1 MFKKTMKKIACLVL
15 ATASATACLGMMT
28 GCETD
33 HPEVKIQLEFNEQT
47 YTLEYELYRNIAPS
61 TVNHFI
67 WLVENNY
74 YDGLCVHSYQEDSKM
89 IMGGYT
95 YSAEEEKNGGV
106 TYKPYFEKV
115 KEFKKGGKFPAKI
128 WTDSEKKNQTY
139 TLVGEF
145 EDNQFTVKNG
155 DLDETFGSLTMY
167 YYNKSTDTQ
176 VYTEYQKESKKGQS
190 RLVNYK
196 WNSATS
202 LFYISLT
209 EKAKENTAYCTFAT
223 LKSGSVS
230 KLKKLQEAI
239 KDYAEEN
246 FPDAKDFIKA
256 QSGIKVLTDD
266 PVLGENST
274 TSTFSIPQE
283 PITIKKVTVEKY

>member
-1 MFKKTMKKIACLVL
+1 MKKIACLVL

-115 KEFKKGGKFPAKI
+115 KGFKKGGKFPAKI

-155 DLDETFGSLTMY
+155 S
-167 YYNKSTDTQ
+167 
-176 VYTEYQKESKKGQS
+176 VKESFGTLAMFYTTKDTDSTVYVKRADGKGLSS
-190 RLVNYK
+190 REYSH
-196 WNSATS
+196 NSATTAFYMS
-202 LFYISLT
+202 LGTTTKTNKS
-209 EKAKENTAYCTFAT
+209 YCTFAT
-223 LKSGSVS
+223 LKEDSVS
-230 KLKKLQEAI
+230 VLEDLQQAI
-239 KDYAEEN
+239 TDYIEEKYDSNTEDFVTKTAMAIDAE
-246 FPDAKDFIKA
+246 DAYVGD
-256 QSGIKVLTDD
+256 QDR
-266 PVLGENST
+266 T
-274 TSTFSIPQE
+274 TTYDVPKE
-283 PITIKKVTVEKY
+283 PIIIKSVKVTKY